1 MQLNPILAL
10 ELRAR
15 WRANR
20 SFWLLLGIALTLS
33 LVAGFIYQR
42 AVFTTSN
49 SSFDPRTGSV
59 TPALES
65 GQASAVGRQLFVALG
80 HVNIIVWLLIAAAA
94 AAPTIARERERGLLE
109 SLQLSRMS
117 ARSQIAARFTANLM
131 LLGALQLVVLPVYA
145 VSFLMGGVSQ
155 WELGSLLILVA
166 WATIT
171 GTSLGL
177 WFSARSHRAASALF
191 GALGAIAL
199 FSALVYFNSYAPWTP
214 WGFRFSQ
221 DGLEAMLLFH
231 PNALFGALSEAR
243 FTWIITPQ
251 QTLMI
256 FSATHFAFCALLLW
270 SAIRNVNRPLS
281 APAWQT
287 NAAWVEKL
295 RARQIAAPTQSRAK
309 RSASGA
315 LLTDLP
321 LDRFIKFS
329 DPLLAREV
337 KSRFRLRRAGFWVGL
352 VRFALFLVAAGVWLF
367 EVFWLFDPPSRDGI
381 VPYGLRALL
390 YGGTLCLGVLA
401 ATSWTRER
409 ESGTWESLKLSLLTP
424 REILRAKWLS
434 PLVSFGY
441 YAVPLL
447 IVLPIGAFYIPF
459 QSFMVGTLVVAAWLS
474 LAVALGL
481 WISWRVKNGTAAIAW
496 TAGLLM
502 GLLVAVPWISDLAGI
517 NDALA
522 SWKYGVGGYRDANL
536 FYIYNGFSVNT
547 DIKRRYQAATGRVA
561 PQPMRIPT
569 RTGQVMTF
577 PMGWNDFQRWG
588 TDQIRDAEQFKA
600 RLNIWHPGATLDR
613 LFADNDRKNNS
624 GYARQNL
631 IAPDD
636 STTALL
642 LSTLAPLA
650 LTLILLALLR
660 RDVKREQLGL

>member
-1 MQLNPILAL
+1 MQINPILAL

-20 SFWLLLGIALTLS
+20 SFWLLLGVALTLS

-65 GQASAVGRQLFVALG
+65 GQASAVGRELFVALG
-80 HVNIIVWLLIAAAA
+80 HVNLIVWLLIAVAA

-117 ARSQIAARFTANLM
+117 APAQIAARFVANLM

-145 VSFLMGGVSQ
+145 VAFLMGGVSQ
-155 WELGSLLILVA
+155 WELASLLILVA
-166 WATIT
+166 WATVT

-199 FSALVYFNSYAPWTP
+199 FSAFVFFNARIGVGTP
-214 WGFRFSQ
+214 IFWQ
-221 DGLEAMLLFH
+221 TGLEAVLLFH
-231 PNALFGALSEAR
+231 TNALFVAFSDAR
-243 FTWIITPQ
+243 FIWIITPL
-251 QTLMI
+251 QTLII
-256 FSATHFAFCALLLW
+256 FCAAHFAFCALLLW
-270 SAIRNVNRPLS
+270 SAMRNVNRPL
-281 APAWQT
+281 ATPAWQR
-287 NAAWVEKL
+287 NAAWVDKL
-295 RARQIAAPTQSRAK
+295 RARQIAAPPRSRAK
-309 RSASGA
+309 QRASGA

-321 LDRFIKFS
+321 LDRFVRFS

-352 VRFALFLVAAGVWLF
+352 VRFALFLMAAGVWLF

-390 YGGTLCLGVLA
+390 YAGTLCLGVLA

-409 ESGTWESLKLSLLTP
+409 ESGTWESLKLSLLRP

-441 YAVPLL
+441 YAAPLL
-447 IVLPIGAFYIPF
+447 LVLPVGAFYTPF
-459 QSFMVGTLVVAAWLS
+459 GSFVVGTLVVTAWLS

-481 WISWRVKNGTAAIAW
+481 WISWRVKNGTASIAW

-502 GLLVAVPWISDLAGI
+502 GLLVAVPWIGDLAGI
-517 NDALA
+517 NDGLA
-522 SWKYGVGGYRDANL
+522 TWKFGVSGWRDQNRFMPVFGGSPL
-536 FYIYNGFSVNT
+536 GE
-547 DIKRRYQAATGRVA
+547 DIRRRYKAATGRAA
-561 PQPMRIPT
+561 PQPLPRMMPGRNYIMPQEWS
-569 RTGQVMTF
+569 G
-577 PMGWNDFQRWG
+577 FQYWVNN
-588 TDQIRDAEQFKA
+588 QINDAEQFKA

-613 LFADNDRKNNS
+613 LFVENDRKNNS
-624 GYARQNL
+624 GYNRRDL
-631 IAPDD
+631 IAPAD

-642 LSTLAPLA
+642 LSTLLPLVV
-650 LTLILLALLR
+650 TLILLALLR
-660 RDVKREQLGL
+660 RDVKREQLG